1 MMKKR
6 FFRKLIIRLTIFVF
20 MTLGLV
26 GCKKASSYYKD
37 ANKNYKAGQYE
48 EAAIQYEKAIE
59 LVKDRAEYYIDY
71 GMCLIQLGN
80 YTEAIEQFDKA
91 ILEKDNSIVRQ
102 NNKAALRGKG
112 IAYYLNGKYKKAVNC
127 FEKALDN
134 PSKIEYNIDI
144 MSYKGSAKEK
154 LGEYE
159 EALSIYNDILSKDKD
174 NTAILQSRANIQYLL
189 QNYEESLKDYD
200 TLLEKNKK
208 DISLYLGKY
217 QVLMAQGKDADGET
231 LLNEALNIA
240 SSDTPEQKF
249 QKAKIYYFLGDYD
262 TAMTELTS
270 AGEAGYTESY
280 QYLGNIYL
288 EKNDI
293 TNAIYYFEL
302 YLEKTNNKNIS
313 QVYNQIAYCYIKEE
327 NYEEALSYINKGLKN
342 ATAENEQELRKNEII
357 AYEKMGDVEL
367 ALEKMESYITDYPDD
382 QEAARDYIFLQT
394 RTGSS
399 DETVDNS
406 SDVEGQEE

>member
-37 ANKNYKAGQYE
+37 ANKDYKAGQYE
-48 EAAIQYEKAIE
+48 EAAIKYEKAIE
-59 LVKDRAEYYIDY
+59 LVQDRAEYYIDY
-71 GMCLIQLGN
+71 GMCLIQLGD
-80 YTEAIEQFDKA
+80 YKEAIEQFDKA
-91 ILEKDNSIVRQ
+91 ILDKDNSIVRQ

-112 IAYYLNGKYKKAVNC
+112 IAYYLNGKYKKAVKC
-127 FEKALDN
+127 FDEALDN
-134 PSKIEYNIDI
+134 PSKTEYNIDI

-159 EALSIYNDILSKDKD
+159 EALSIYNDILLKDED
-174 NTAILQSRANIQYLL
+174 NIAILQSRANIQYLL
-189 QNYEESLKDYD
+189 QNYEESLKNYN

-208 DISLYLGKY
+208 DLSLYLGKY
-217 QVLMAQGKDADGET
+217 QVLKAQGKDTDAET
-231 LLNEALNIA
+231 LLNEALDVATSN
-240 SSDTPEQKF
+240 TPEQKY
-249 QKAKIYYFLGDYD
+249 QVAKIYYYLGDYN

-288 EKNDI
+288 ENNDI

-302 YLEKTNNKNIS
+302 YLEKANSKNIS
-313 QVYNQIAYCYIKEE
+313 PVYNQIAYCYMMQG

-342 ATAENEQELRKNEII
+342 ATTENEQELRKNEII
-357 AYEKMGDVEL
+357 VYEKMGDVDL
-367 ALEKMESYITDYPDD
+367 ALEKMESYIKDYPEDE
-382 QEAARDYIFLQT
+382 EAANDYIFLQT
-394 RTGSS
+394 RIGSS
-399 DETVDNS
+399 DESVENS
-406 SDVEGQEE
+406 SDTQGQEE